1 MNASISNRAG
11 LHRHEGPAHAMNVD
25 SLRSMVIE
33 GPRSTR
39 VVADVDVLVVGG
51 GPAGVAAA
59 LAAARSGA
67 RTLCVERH
75 GMLGGVWTAGLL
87 NPLFDTP
94 GKGWLISDLIG
105 RLEKAHAW
113 QAWKWTHTFDVETMK
128 LVLEQMMQEARAQW
142 WYYSYVVDSIV
153 ENGRIR
159 GVVVESKSG
168 REAILAKVVIDASG
182 DGDVAARAGA
192 SYELGREGDGLCQ
205 PLTLMFE
212 VDGVTAFPVQQNAG
226 ELYDALLASQ
236 KVHGGPALPFG
247 RAKNVPWI
255 IHNARRDTASVQ
267 ATHVYRV
274 NALDTRELTGA
285 TVEARRQAHEL
296 TRLLRGVPGLER
308 IRLVQ
313 TAPAIGVREARR
325 IHGHYRLTVDDIS
338 TGRFFEDDVTF
349 GNFPLDVHEVNPDEA
364 ARSGRIHATR
374 PFGIPYRAM
383 LPRDVE
389 GLLVAGRCISGSH
402 EAHASYRVTGTCM
415 GMGQA
420 AGLAAAICAAEN
432 KMPHQLDGVHLRQ
445 ALLDKGAGVL
455 GERTIEE
462 LVGDLHGDRL
472 LWD

>member
-11 LHRHEGPAHAMNVD
+11 LHRHDGPAHAMNVD

-59 LAAARSGA
+59 RAAARRGA
-67 RTLCVERH
+67 RPLCGGRH

>member
-1 MNASISNRAG
+1 
-11 LHRHEGPAHAMNVD
+11 
-25 SLRSMVIE
+25 
-33 GPRSTR
+33 
-39 VVADVDVLVVGG
+39 
-51 GPAGVAAA
+51 
-59 LAAARSGA
+59 
-67 RTLCVERH
+67 
-75 GMLGGVWTAGLL
+75 
-87 NPLFDTP
+87 
-94 GKGWLISDLIG
+94 
-105 RLEKAHAW
+105 
-113 QAWKWTHTFDVETMK
+113 
-128 LVLEQMMQEARAQW
+128 MQEARAQW

-338 TGRFFEDDVTF
+338 TGRFFEGRCNVWQ
-349 GNFPLDVHEVNPDEA
+349 FPLGRTRGEPGRGCPFRPHPRYTSVRHPLPSHA
-364 ARSGRIHATR
+364 ASRCRRVARGGTLHLRIAR
-374 PFGIPYRAM
+374 
-383 LPRDVE
+383 
-389 GLLVAGRCISGSH
+389 
-402 EAHASYRVTGTCM
+402 GTC
-415 GMGQA
+415 
-420 AGLAAAICAAEN
+420 LVPC
-432 KMPHQLDGVHLRQ
+432 DGY
-445 ALLDKGAGVL
+445 
-455 GERTIEE
+455 
-462 LVGDLHGDRL
+462 LHGNGTGRRTGGCDLCGGEQDAPSTRRRASTAGPPG
-472 LWD
+472 